1 MARKE
6 QFTMRIE
13 PETREFLERYG
24 KVSDDKNDITLCGQL
39 REDMQTFQEIVTTAE
54 RGLNEHFEFSEA
66 MLIVD
71 VLNSFYFLPGH
82 FPSLPEILA
91 AEVDDGCR
99 LNGLGLKWQLNREAI
114 VKKLQALTP
123 IEAYAVFH
131 MARIVW
137 AMNGEGNFSENVQ
150 RIFRCTNNGGNS
162 HV

>member
-39 REDMQTFQEIVTTAE
+39 REDMQTFQEIVTAAE
-54 RGLNEHFEFSEA
+54 RSLAGKFEFNEA

-71 VLNSFYFLPGH
+71 VLNAYYFVPGGYS
-82 FPSLPEILA
+82 SLPYTLEV
-91 AEVDDGCR
+91 EVDDACR
-99 LNGLGLKWQLNREAI
+99 LDGLDEKWEIDREAL
-114 VKKLQALTP
+114 VKKIKKLKP

-131 MARIVW
+131 MSRLVW
-137 AMNGEGNFSENVQ
+137 AKHDEGDFEELVK
-150 RIFRCTNNGGNS
+150 RIFRCK
-162 HV
+162 